1 MGRIKSMMIKRTA
14 KQLIPQD
21 ENFNS
26 DFEKNKKMLR
36 NTMPSKHIANKV
48 AGYIG
53 RLIRQKEAE
62 KTKKV
67 IKEEIEEDEE

>member
-14 KQLIPQD
+14 KQLIPQNGD
-21 ENFNS
+21 FTG
-26 DFEKNKKMLR
+26 DFEQNKKMLR
-36 NTMPSKHIANKV
+36 NTMPSKRIANKV

-53 RLIRQKEAE
+53 RLIKQKEAE

-67 IKEEIEEDEE
+67 VEAEITEDEE